1 MKERVTFPADVW
13 EQGKFFFIAP
23 TSFDESVVSKK
34 WNDDVVKVLTSY
46 KEALGKLAS
55 LDVTTAKS
63 TLEQVAT
70 DVGIQSGKIMQAFRV
85 SITGGASGPDLMVT
99 LEIIGKDEAIRRIE
113 YALKTLK
120 AKVA

>member
-1 MKERVTFPADVW
+1 MKERVTFPTDFW
-13 EQGKFFFIAP
+13 ELGKFFFIAP

-34 WNDDVVKVLTSY
+34 WNDDVVKVLTGY
-46 KEALGKLAS
+46 KDALCKLTV
-55 LDVTTAKS
+55 LDAATAKS
-63 TLEQVAT
+63 TLEQVAAQ
-70 DVGIQSGKIMQAFRV
+70 VGIQTGKIMQAFRI

-99 LEIIGKDEAIRRIE
+99 LEIIGRDESIRRIE